1 MLEKGKYIYFASDF
15 HLGAPNH
22 QESLIREK
30 KIVEW
35 MNAIKPTAQEL
46 FLLGDIFDFWFEYK
60 RAVPKGFTRF
70 LGKIAEFTDDGIPV
84 HFFLGNH
91 DMWIFEY
98 LPAETGVTIHEHS
111 YEAEWGGKSFF
122 LAHGDGLGSGDWSYK
137 LLKKIFRSSF
147 SQWLFGRI
155 HPNLGIWIAHKW
167 SHSSRIANGD
177 PAKFRGEENEMLVQY
192 SKSILKKK
200 HYDFLI
206 YGHRHTP
213 IDYPLNENARYINL
227 GDWIKHTSYAYFDG
241 TELHLKNFE

>member
-1 MLEKGKYIYFASDF
+1 MENGKYIYFASDF
-15 HLGAPNH
+15 HLGAPTH
-22 QESLIREK
+22 KESLKREK

-35 MNAIKPTAQEL
+35 MNTIKPTTQEL

-98 LPAETGVTIHEHS
+98 LPAETGLTIHEHS
-111 YEAEWGGKSFF
+111 YKVQWGGKTFF

-137 LLKKIFRSSF
+137 LLKSIFRSSF

-177 PAKFRGEENEMLVQY
+177 PEEFRGEDKEILVQY
-192 SKSILKKK
+192 SRSILQKK

-213 IDYPLNENARYINL
+213 IDYPLNKNARYINL

-241 TELHLKNFE
+241 EELYLKNFE

>member
-1 MLEKGKYIYFASDF
+1 LEKGNYIYFASDF

-22 QESLIREK
+22 QESLKREK

-35 MNAIKPTAQEL
+35 MDTIKPTAQEL

-70 LGKIAEFTDDGIPV
+70 LGKIAEFTDNGIPV

-98 LPAETGVTIHEHS
+98 LPAETGVTIHEHY
-111 YEAEWGGKSFF
+111 YETQWGGKNFF

-137 LLKKIFRSSF
+137 ILKSIFRSRF
-147 SQWLFGRI
+147 SQWLFGRM

-177 PAKFRGEENEMLVQY
+177 PAKFRGEDKEILVQY
-192 SKSILKKK
+192 SRSILQKK

-213 IDYPLNENARYINL
+213 IDYPLNEKARYINL
-227 GDWIKHTSYAYFDG
+227 GDWIKHSSYAYFDG
-241 TELHLKNFE
+241 EELYLKNFE